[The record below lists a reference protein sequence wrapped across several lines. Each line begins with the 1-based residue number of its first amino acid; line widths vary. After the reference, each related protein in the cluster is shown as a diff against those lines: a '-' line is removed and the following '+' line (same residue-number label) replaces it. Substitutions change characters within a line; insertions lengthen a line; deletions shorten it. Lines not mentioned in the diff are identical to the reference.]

1 MKYLYIGISVL
12 AVLLAVC
19 IISNLWA
26 ATGLDGAQASLSAAL
41 DALNRND
48 FAAAVAHGAD
58 AAAQWEAR
66 KNVFSVLSDHE
77 ALDEISVGFSALH
90 AYAAEHE
97 VAEYRARC
105 RELLLRLD
113 RLARAD
119 LPFYYNFL

>member
-19 IISNLWA
+19 VFSNLWA
-26 ATGLDGAQASLSAAL
+26 ATALDGAQASLSAAL
-41 DALNRND
+41 DALDRGD
-48 FAAAVAHGAD
+48 FSAAVTHGAD
-58 AAAQWEAR
+58 AAAQWERR

-90 AYAAEHE
+90 AYAAERE
-97 VAEYRARC
+97 VTEYRARC
-105 RELLLRLD
+105 RELLLRLA
-113 RLARAD
+113 RLSRAD